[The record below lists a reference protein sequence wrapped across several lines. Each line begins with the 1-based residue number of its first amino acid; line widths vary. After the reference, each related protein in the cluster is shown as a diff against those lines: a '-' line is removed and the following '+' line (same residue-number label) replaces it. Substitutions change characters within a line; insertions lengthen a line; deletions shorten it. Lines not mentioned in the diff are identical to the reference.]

1 MNRALTL
8 FVVLGLFIGSS
19 GCGGSSGGT
28 VSVWSAQWSDSDSI
42 PGVTA
47 GSVNLVDFAEGS
59 PGSNKFIVWS
69 DLPDGSS
76 RSESSPFSKK
86 YISELKNKQGKLLRI
101 ESNSGDSS
109 ADGGGIV
116 HVGNQKVQLKS
127 GRVILIST
135 RSETP
140 EILQLEI
147 EPTSELW
154 KIVGQSG
161 EDSDPQTELS
171 IFARSNPKI
180 LDFFKGPQATPK
192 SM

>member
-1 MNRALTL
+1 MNRAITL
-8 FVVLGLFIGSS
+8 VVLFGLFIGTN

-28 VSVWSAQWSDSDSI
+28 VSVWSARWSDSDSI

-47 GSVNLVDFAEGS
+47 GTVDLVDFAEGS
-59 PGSNKFIVWS
+59 PASNKFIVWA
-69 DLPDGSS
+69 DLPEGSS
-76 RSESSPFSKK
+76 RSESSAFSKK
-86 YISELKNKQGKLLRI
+86 YISDLSNKQGKSLHI
-101 ESNSGDSS
+101 ESHSGDTT

-116 HVGNQKVQLKS
+116 HVGAQKVQLKA

-147 EPTSELW
+147 EPASELW

-161 EDSDPQTELS
+161 DDSDPQTELS
-171 IFARSNPKI
+171 IFARANPKI
-180 LDFFKGPQATPK
+180 LEFFKGSKADAGSK
-192 SM
+192 